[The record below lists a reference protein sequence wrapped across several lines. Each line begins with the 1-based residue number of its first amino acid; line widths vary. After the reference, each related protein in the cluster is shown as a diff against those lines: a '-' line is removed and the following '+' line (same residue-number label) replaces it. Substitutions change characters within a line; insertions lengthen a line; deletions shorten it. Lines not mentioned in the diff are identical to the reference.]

1 MRGKRRIDIGERS
14 RSPLHPGSGHQLDDR
29 LPPAPTRT
37 LPPALDEPWP
47 APLLVTPAPGGSEAG
62 KPSAV
67 MSPEISTTNRVR
79 YRVAI
84 AEKAWREALE
94 LVREAVPLPG

>member
-1 MRGKRRIDIGERS
+1 
-14 RSPLHPGSGHQLDDR
+14 
-29 LPPAPTRT
+29 
-37 LPPALDEPWP
+37 
-47 APLLVTPAPGGSEAG
+47 
-62 KPSAV
+62 

-94 LVREAVPLPG
+94 LVRQASAAPDYTGPALEDLERVGADIAEIRTQVRNLSLDEQVRRASRPRRASRGQSRTIRRVVAELYHGR